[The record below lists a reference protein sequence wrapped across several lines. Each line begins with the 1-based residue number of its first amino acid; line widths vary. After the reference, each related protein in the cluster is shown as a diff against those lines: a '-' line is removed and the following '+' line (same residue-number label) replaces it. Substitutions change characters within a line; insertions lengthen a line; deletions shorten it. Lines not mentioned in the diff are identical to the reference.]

1 MKKKLF
7 VLIAAVAVLSSCS
20 DVENARK
27 YRESL
32 KYKKVR
38 AKMVSCYA
46 GHCVVGRTIS
56 IIEVDT
62 MHHVTDTV
70 SNGNYMYV
78 IVK

>member
-1 MKKKLF
+1 MKNLL
-7 VLIAAVAVLSSCS
+7 VLIAAVAALTSCS
-20 DVENARK
+20 DVESGRK

-38 AKMVSCYA
+38 AQMMSCYA
-46 GHCVVGRTIS
+46 GHCVVGRTVS

-62 MHHVTDTV
+62 MYHPTDTI
-70 SNGNYMYV
+70 SHGNYMYV